1 MLKTMLTFLAS
12 WMLSSATFGQQPEKL
27 FPQEA
32 LKEDLRFLQKKL
44 ENKHPNLYLYTQ
56 KIKID
61 RIFDSLANDLKSP
74 MTELAFYHHIS
85 IISSWIKD
93 GHTILLPSKKT
104 MNFHNQQSKFL
115 PYKCSIIKNRLY
127 VDMICTPDSSLAEG
141 DEITAI
147 NNTPTSE
154 ILSQLKIRQIRDG
167 ENLTYPNWILH
178 QYFKSYYSFHFGHP
192 KQFNIEYQRQGIKGT
207 AVIDALSNDSISY
220 YRKLKYPSRD
230 NVKKSGEGI
239 TLQTSTDQQYAILT
253 IKDFHNDVLRKE
265 YHQRFP
271 FVISNYFRE
280 IKDKNIKNL
289 VIDLRNNQG
298 GDIEN
303 GVTLLS
309 YLMSQPFSV
318 VEKYFEVDGSESQY
332 QLRNTSGPCK
342 GLHDPAENIFTG
354 QLYVLINGGSFS
366 NSGIV
371 AAALKKYKRAVF
383 VGEET
388 GGNNMVIAGFS
399 KDDELPNTKV
409 HIEIPTKQFLLD
421 ASLPLSAR
429 GTMPDF
435 PIDQSL
441 FNEDMALLFILDR
454 FRQNK

>member
-1 MLKTMLTFLAS
+1 MMLKIILTFLAS
-12 WMLSSATFGQQPEKL
+12 WLLSGAIIGQQLEKTI
-27 FPQEA
+27 PADA

-56 KIKID
+56 KIQID
-61 RIFDSLANDLKSP
+61 HIFDSLFNDIKSP

-93 GHTILLPSKKT
+93 GHTILLPSQKT
-104 MNFHNQQSKFL
+104 MDLHNKQSKFL
-115 PYKCSIIKNRLY
+115 PYKCSIIKNKLY
-127 VDMICTPDSSLAEG
+127 IDLICTTDTSLAAG

-154 ILSQLKIRQIRDG
+154 ILSQLMVRQIRDG

-192 KQFNIEYQRQGIKGT
+192 GKFNIEYQRQGIKKT
-207 AVIDALSNDSISY
+207 ALVNALPNDSISY
-220 YRKLKYPSRD
+220 YRKLKYPDRD
-230 NVKKSGEGI
+230 NTKITGDGI
-239 TLQTSTDQQYAILT
+239 TLQTATDQQYAILT

-271 FVISNYFRE
+271 SVIDEYFRE
-280 IKDKNIKNL
+280 IKDKQIKNL

-309 YLMSQPFSV
+309 YLVNHPFSV
-318 VEKYFEVDGSESQY
+318 VEKYLEVDGSAGNY
-332 QLRNTSGPCK
+332 QLRNTNGPSK
-342 GLHDPAENIFTG
+342 GLHDPAENIFNG
-354 QLYVLINGGSFS
+354 SLYVLINGGSFS

-388 GGNNMVIAGFS
+388 GGNNMVLAGFS
-399 KDDELPNTKV
+399 KAFELPNSQLQ
-409 HIEIPTKQFLLD
+409 IEIPTKQFLLD
-421 ASLPLSAR
+421 ASLPLSGR
-429 GTMPDF
+429 GTLPDF
-435 PIDQSL
+435 PIEKSL
-441 FNEDMALLFILDR
+441 SKDDPALQFILKKI
-454 FRQNK
+454 RQQ